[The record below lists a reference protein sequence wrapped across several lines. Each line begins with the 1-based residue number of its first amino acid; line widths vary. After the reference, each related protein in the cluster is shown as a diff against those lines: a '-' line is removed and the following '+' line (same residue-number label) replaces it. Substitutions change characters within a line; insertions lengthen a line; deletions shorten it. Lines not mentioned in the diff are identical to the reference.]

1 MKPRQYEAVVNNN
14 NDSDYSQGSLFL
26 VLKHRTEDIY
36 IDI

>member
-14 NDSDYSQGSLFL
+14 NDSDNSQGSHFL